1 MTDDNGAADRLG
13 EVREGMTVVDALGE
27 ELGTVAEVRLGDPG
41 AVTDA
46 GQQADAGGGD
56 LLDTVARAVVGG
68 PHLPEEE
75 AARLRRTGYLRVDR
89 MLAKDLYAAA
99 GDIHRV
105 DGEMVRLRVPVDQLS
120 PG

>member
-1 MTDDNGAADRLG
+1 MTDENGAADRLG

-46 GQQADAGGGD
+46 GQRPDAGGGD
-56 LLDTVARAVVGG
+56 LPD
-68 PHLPEEE
+68 EE

-89 MLAKDLYAAA
+89 ILAKDLYAAA
-99 GDIHRV
+99 GDVHRV
-105 DGEMVRLRVPVDQLS
+105 DGEMVRLRVPADQLS